1 MAFYVLSYDDAVA
14 LYKMRIAQ
22 PPINLKHLDLGF
34 FPTPEFVAW
43 KMIELAK
50 IKSTDILLEPSAGTG
65 NIARFFPTEN
75 KATLIEPSKKLS
87 SQIPPCENHTIINTL
102 FEGFSIL
109 NKFDVIIMNPPFGKK
124 SDKALSHFK
133 KAMMHLKPDGRLIL
147 LAPASGTMRAI
158 VSGCLSN
165 PDFALRA
172 TICFDEYLFKDVKAT
187 IGTNLY
193 VIGKKVMGGRREIQT
208 QATNCDELINELR
221 GIEL

>member
-1 MAFYVLSYDDAVA
+1 MAFDVLSYDDAVA

-50 IKSTDILLEPSAGTG
+50 IKPTDTLLEPSAGTG
-65 NIARFFPTEN
+65 NLARFFPPEN
-75 KATLIEPSKKLS
+75 KATLIEMSKKLS
-87 SQIPPCENHTIINTL
+87 SKIPYCENHTIINTL

-109 NKFDVIIMNPPFGKK
+109 NKYDVIIMNPPFGKK

-147 LAPASGTMRAI
+147 LAPASGTMRAG
-158 VSGCLSN
+158 VSSLSN
-165 PDFALRA
+165 PDFGLQA
-172 TICFDEYLFKDVKAT
+172 TICFDDYLFKDVKAT
-187 IGTNLY
+187 ISTNLY
-193 VIGKKVMGGRREIQT
+193 IIGKKAVGGRREIQT
-208 QATNCDELINELR
+208 QATNCNQLIEELR
-221 GIEL
+221 EMVL